1 MQNNQNLTTVSIVI
15 KYFEDYTL
23 LSKNKLYNKT
33 DAQVVPKN
41 KNKVRRIR
49 RSNQLIANKDKIFH
63 FLDVTTYSCK
73 TKL

>member
-63 FLDVTTYSCK
+63 CLDVTTYS
-73 TKL
+73 